1 MTTRRTGWIVGAL
14 AVALVLSML
23 APGAVL
29 VLAVPVAVV
38 GSILTR
44 RRPRGHGDRDVAD
57 RLLAAA
63 ATFTGEPTS
72 SDGEQGDWAAAL
84 RAELATITVP
94 RERRRFAVGAA
105 VALLGGPHSHRSFV
119 VAAGVAV
126 AFGAGVL
133 GVSRAGLGDD
143 GLGSGDHAPSA
154 GDAVRGL
161 ATCAPAPRGRCVLG
175 LRQASWRQSRPWLR
189 WRWPTGSRRR
199 TGTTSPLMSASWT
212 ASTSPSTR
220 PGQPSWARCIR
231 SSFWST
237 SCSGRHGRSW
247 APGRGASTEGRH
259 RLTPELVAEVRSVNR
274 RAWASCGSSRSLHPQ
289 TVCTAPGTPPDGM
302 DVGRR
307 MLAFRSVVSALMSV
321 V

>member
-44 RRPRGHGDRDVAD
+44 RRPRGHGGRDVAD

-143 GLGSGDHAPSA
+143 GLGSVTMLLPPVMLFAGWLPVRPLHAVA
-154 GDAVRGL
+154 AF
-161 ATCAPAPRGRCVLG
+161 
-175 LRQASWRQSRPWLR
+175 
-189 WRWPTGSRRR
+189 
-199 TGTTSPLMSASWT
+199 
-212 ASTSPSTR
+212 
-220 PGQPSWARCIR
+220 WA
-231 SSFWST
+231 
-237 SCSGRHGRSW
+237 
-247 APGRGASTEGRH
+247 
-259 RLTPELVAEVRSVNR
+259 
-274 RAWASCGSSRSLHPQ
+274 
-289 TVCTAPGTPPDGM
+289 
-302 DVGRR
+302 
-307 MLAFRSVVSALMSV
+307 
-321 V
+321 

>member
-105 VALLGGPHSHRSFV
+105 VALLGRPHSRRSFV
-119 VAAGVAV
+119 VAAAVAV

-133 GVSRAGLGDD
+133 GISRAGLGDD
-143 GLGSGDHAPSA
+143 GLGSVTMLLPPVMLFAIAYLCARSTRSLRFGLETGVVAALTTLVAVAVVYGVEAAHWYHVAPDVSVLDGDHVDFDSTRA
-154 GDAVRGL
+154 AVL
-161 ATCAPAPRGRCVLG
+161 DVVHPIILLVHLVFWSPWPVLG
-175 LRQASWRQSRPWLR
+175 
-189 WRWPTGSRRR
+189 
-199 TGTTSPLMSASWT
+199 
-212 ASTSPSTR
+212 
-220 PGQPSWARCIR
+220 
-231 SSFWST
+231 
-237 SCSGRHGRSW
+237 
-247 APGRGASTEGRH
+247 
-259 RLTPELVAEVRSVNR
+259 
-274 RAWASCGSSRSLHPQ
+274 AWAGREHR
-289 TVCTAPGTPPDGM
+289 GPPPAD
-302 DVGRR
+302 
-307 MLAFRSVVSALMSV
+307 A
-321 V
+321 